1 MDKKVKLF
9 GFTITKSVTP
19 EVAALQSD
27 IKYLKEEREE
37 LLDMISKLDTKINE
51 YDVKKYDEIKKLK
64 EAKDKEYKELQYNT
78 DLALKRK
85 DGEIDLLRAED
96 SKQYTKQ
103 IATLE
108 WQLAKAQAEVSAME
122 TAFKELGYSVKDMS
136 SVFGKLTD
144 ALVAKQ
150 AINVIK

>member
-108 WQLAKAQAEVSAME
+108 
-122 TAFKELGYSVKDMS
+122 
-136 SVFGKLTD
+136 
-144 ALVAKQ
+144 
-150 AINVIK
+150 